1 MADVITHC
9 YDLNA
14 SPVTHDFVNFLARA
28 EYSRRAQGASAMDIC
43 FVPGD
48 RQYSLRDKFYTSE
61 RKLWRVDD
69 LLVPMARLVPS
80 VRNVTFGPGRQE
92 LSYANPGR
100 PVPPIFEAPPLARQ
114 VVKKLFP
121 DNTVTITLRQSDFEP
136 SRNSNQ
142 FELELIAEWLD
153 ANGFFPVFIP
163 DPEADMRG
171 AHKPTGYTEYLAASY
186 NLALRLAL
194 WERAKLNLFTNGGSM
209 VMALYSN
216 VPVMSFK
223 MYVADV
229 ACCQKAH
236 LEASG
241 FSPRHDWSTSTHRKH
256 LYWEPETEIF
266 VTGQLSKWLLGEVQ
280 PRASLPRVCPG

>member
-1 MADVITHC
+1 MAGTVEHC

-28 EYSRRAQGASAMDIC
+28 EYSRHAQGASGLDIR

-48 RQYSLRDKFYTSE
+48 RQLSLRDKFYSAE
-61 RKLWRVDD
+61 RKLWRVND
-69 LLVPMARLVPS
+69 LLAPMARLVPS

-100 PVPPIFEAPPLARQ
+100 PMPPIFEAPPLARQ
-114 VVKKLFP
+114 IVKKAFP

-142 FELELIAEWLD
+142 FELELVAEWLN

-163 DPEADMRG
+163 DPEADMRRE
-171 AHKPTGYTEYLAASY
+171 HKSTGYTEYLAASY

-209 VMALYSN
+209 LMALYSN

-229 ACCQKAH
+229 ACCQKEH
-236 LEASG
+236 LERSG
-241 FSPRHDWSTSTHRKH
+241 LAPRHDWSTSKHRKH
-256 LYWEPETEIF
+256 LFWESDTEKF
-266 VTGQLSKWLLGEVQ
+266 VTEQLKKRLMGE
-280 PRASLPRVCPG
+280 A